1 MIDVELKT
9 HIKREGFSMSTDR
22 VTINFDFDFDYILE
36 DKNIDGLSLIFNSK
50 DKNILKERIANKVL
64 EAMDS
69 AVSKRYPALNVK
81 YVSAEMNPI
90 QQQEVPTSEIVP
102 NEDFLRQF
110 ANQNIQGTEP
120 EESEIE
126 EVQEVEE
133 IQPVEEIKPSEE
145 FQNEPKTMEE
155 FVAENEDLDKE
166 DNEDSVIPFPEVEKN
181 DDPDGTPQLD
191 EHIVSLAESI
201 SSNLFKLE
209 SLNRENVNVYVN
221 DEAWMLYREELEQ
234 LLDIDIQPI
243 PDDMVHML
251 ENISYIAYIISY
263 QDGNTLRR
271 MKVTYDDLKQ

>member
-1 MIDVELKT
+1 
-9 HIKREGFSMSTDR
+9 MSTDR
-22 VTINFDFDFDYILE
+22 ITVNFDMDFNYILD

-50 DKNILKERIANKVL
+50 DKNILKERIANTVL
-64 EAMDS
+64 ETMDS

-81 YVSAEMNPI
+81 YASAEMNPI
-90 QQQEVPTSEIVP
+90 QQQEAPASEIVP

-110 ANQNIQGTEP
+110 ANQNIQGVEP
-120 EESEIE
+120 EDSEIE
-126 EVQEVEE
+126 QDQKVEE

-155 FVAENEDLDKE
+155 FVVENEELDQE
-166 DNEDSVIPFPEVEKN
+166 DEKDSVIPFPEVEKS
-181 DDPDGTPQLD
+181 DEPDGTPQLD
-191 EHIVSLAESI
+191 QETIALAESI

-221 DEAWMLYREELEQ
+221 DVTWLSIREELEQ

-243 PDDMVHML
+243 PDDMINML
-251 ENISYIAYIISY
+251 ENINNIAYVISY

-271 MKVTYDDLKQ
+271 MKVMYDDLKQ

>member
-1 MIDVELKT
+1 
-9 HIKREGFSMSTDR
+9 MSTDR
-22 VTINFDFDFDYILE
+22 ITVNFDMDFNYILE
-36 DKNIDGLSLIFNSK
+36 DKNIDGLSLIFNSR
-50 DKNILKERIANKVL
+50 DKNVLKERIANTVL
-64 EAMDS
+64 ESMDS

-81 YVSAEMNPI
+81 YASAEMNPI
-90 QQQEVPTSEIVP
+90 QQQEAPANNVVP
-102 NEDFLRQF
+102 NDFLAAF
-110 ANQNIQGTEP
+110 EGQNLQGIDP
-120 EESEIE
+120 EDSEIE
-126 EVQEVEE
+126 EAQEVEE
-133 IQPVEEIKPSEE
+133 VQPLGEIKPSEE

-191 EHIVSLAESI
+191 ERVIALAESI

-209 SLNRENVNVYVN
+209 SLNRENVNVYVS
-221 DEAWMLYREELEQ
+221 DITWFSAREELEQ

-251 ENISYIAYIISY
+251 ENINHIAYVISY

>member
-1 MIDVELKT
+1 
-9 HIKREGFSMSTDR
+9 MSTDR

-50 DKNILKERIANKVL
+50 DKNILKERIANTVL

-110 ANQNIQGTEP
+110 ANQNIQSTEA
-120 EESEIE
+120 EDSEIE

-133 IQPVEEIKPSEE
+133 LQPVEEIKPSEE

-166 DNEDSVIPFPEVEKN
+166 DNEDSVIPFPEVEKS
-181 DDPDGTPQLD
+181 DEPDGTPQLD
-191 EHIVSLAESI
+191 ERVIALAESI

-209 SLNRENVNVYVN
+209 SLNRENINVYVD
-221 DEAWMLYREELEQ
+221 DEEWLLYREELEQ

-251 ENISYIAYIISY
+251 ENIANIAYVISY

>member
-36 DKNIDGLSLIFNSK
+36 DKNIDGLNLIFNSK
-50 DKNILKERIANKVL
+50 DKNILKERIANTVL
-64 EAMDS
+64 EVMDS
-69 AVSKRYPALNVK
+69 AVSKRYPALQVK

-155 FVAENEDLDKE
+155 FVAENED
-166 DNEDSVIPFPEVEKN
+166 SVIPFPEVEKS
-181 DDPDGTPQLD
+181 DEPDGAPQLD
-191 EHIVSLAESI
+191 EIIIALAESI

-221 DEAWMLYREELEQ
+221 DVTWLSYREELEQ

-251 ENISYIAYIISY
+251 ENINHIAYVISY

-271 MKVTYDDLKQ
+271 MKVMYDDLKQ

>member
-1 MIDVELKT
+1 
-9 HIKREGFSMSTDR
+9 MSTDR
-22 VTINFDFDFDYILE
+22 ITVNFDMDFDYILE
-36 DKNIDGLSLIFNSK
+36 DKNIDGLSLIFNSR
-50 DKNILKERIANKVL
+50 DKNVLKERIANTVL
-64 EAMDS
+64 ESMDS
-69 AVSKRYPALNVK
+69 AVSKQYPALNVK

-90 QQQEVPTSEIVP
+90 QQQRQANKVIP
-102 NEDFLRQF
+102 NVMPNDLL
-110 ANQNIQGTEP
+110 AAWGGQNFQHKEP

-133 IQPVEEIKPSEE
+133 IQPVEEIRPSEE
-145 FQNEPKTMEE
+145 FQKEPKTMEE

-166 DNEDSVIPFPEVEKN
+166 DNEDSVIPFPEVEKS
-181 DDPDGTPQLD
+181 DEPDGTPQLD
-191 EHIVSLAESI
+191 ERIIALAESI

-221 DEAWMLYREELEQ
+221 DATWLLYREELEQ

-251 ENISYIAYIISY
+251 ENINHIAYVISY

-271 MKVTYDDLKQ
+271 MKVTHDDLKQ

>member
-1 MIDVELKT
+1 
-9 HIKREGFSMSTDR
+9 MSTDR

-36 DKNIDGLSLIFNSK
+36 DKNIDGLNLIFNSK
-50 DKNILKERIANKVL
+50 DKNILKERIANTVL

-69 AVSKRYPALNVK
+69 AVNKRYPALQVK

-90 QQQEVPTSEIVP
+90 QQQRPANKVIP
-102 NEDFLRQF
+102 NVMPNDFWRQF
-110 ANQNIQGTEP
+110 NNQNIQSIEP
-120 EESEIE
+120 EDSEIE
-126 EVQEVEE
+126 EAQEVEE
-133 IQPVEEIKPSEE
+133 IQSVEEIKPSEE

-155 FVAENEDLDKE
+155 FVSENEELDKE
-166 DNEDSVIPFPEVEKN
+166 DNEDSVVPFPEAEKS
-181 DDPDGTPQLD
+181 DEPDGTPQLD
-191 EHIVSLAESI
+191 ENIIALAESI

-209 SLNRENVNVYVN
+209 SLNRENINVYVD
-221 DEAWMLYREELEQ
+221 DEEWLLYREELEQ

-251 ENISYIAYIISY
+251 ENIANIAYVISY

>member
-50 DKNILKERIANKVL
+50 DKNILKERIANTVL

-166 DNEDSVIPFPEVEKN
+166 DNEDSVIPFPEVEKS
-181 DDPDGTPQLD
+181 DEPDGTPQLD
-191 EHIVSLAESI
+191 ERVIALAESI

-209 SLNRENVNVYVN
+209 SLNRENINVYVD
-221 DEAWMLYREELEQ
+221 DEEWLLYREELEQ

-251 ENISYIAYIISY
+251 ENIANIAYVISY

>member
-1 MIDVELKT
+1 
-9 HIKREGFSMSTDR
+9 MSTDR

-36 DKNIDGLSLIFNSK
+36 DKNIDGLNLIFNSK
-50 DKNILKERIANKVL
+50 DKNILKERIANTVL

-166 DNEDSVIPFPEVEKN
+166 DNEDSVIPFPEIEKS
-181 DDPDGTPQLD
+181 DEPDGTPQLD
-191 EHIVSLAESI
+191 QETIALAESI

-209 SLNRENVNVYVN
+209 SLNRENVNVYVS
-221 DEAWMLYREELEQ
+221 DITWFSAREELEQ

-251 ENISYIAYIISY
+251 ENINHIAYVISY